1 MKKKQVSVL
10 WFIVVIIIIIII
22 NDNDKAKQDQYDI
35 CITRVSCKF
44 AQVSR
49 CWYGFVTD
57 IMMSGRSY
65 LIARVIATRL
75 WLLLMFVCKKLDSDV
90 KVKGKSA
97 SDIKRFKMVL
107 DKKVNGIQELSR
119 ATNARL
125 DDWCFLTQSHCRLLH
140 VCKTSHKIVDCWF
153 YNTRHTPQAFFH
165 THASIKFNNILTHHR
180 SCEWMRCECMYYRDT
195 VSAFLFYSSSLH
207 RQRLQQN

>member
-1 MKKKQVSVL
+1 MFFDLSSSTSSSSLTITIKRSR
-10 WFIVVIIIIIII
+10 
-22 NDNDKAKQDQYDI
+22 NQYDI
-35 CITRVSCKF
+35 RVTRVSCKF
-44 AQVSR
+44 AQVGSR

-57 IMMSGRSY
+57 LMMSGRSY
-65 LIARVIATRL
+65 LIARVITTRL
-75 WLLLMFVCKKLDSDV
+75 WLLLMFVRTKLDLMWRL
-90 KVKGKSA
+90 KVWHKKIQ
-97 SDIKRFKMVL
+97 D

-207 RQRLQQN
+207 RQRLQ

>member
-1 MKKKQVSVL
+1 MFFDLSSSSSSLTITIKRSRINTIFVSQGYL
-10 WFIVVIIIIIII
+10 
-22 NDNDKAKQDQYDI
+22 
-35 CITRVSCKF
+35 VSSLRW
-44 AQVSR
+44 VGR

-65 LIARVIATRL
+65 LARVIATIRL
-75 WLLLMFVCKKLDSDV
+75 WLLLMFVRTKLDLMWRL
-90 KVKGKSA
+90 KVWHKKIQ
-97 SDIKRFKMVL
+97 D

-125 DDWCFLTQSHCRLLH
+125 DDWCFLTRSHCRLLH

-165 THASIKFNNILTHHR
+165 THASIKFNIYWLIIAYWNCSLMRMNAMWMHVLSRYCFCIILFFIA
-180 SCEWMRCECMYYRDT
+180 S
-195 VSAFLFYSSSLH
+195 SAKTTAELEG
-207 RQRLQQN
+207 